1 MILTAHQNCIAHA
14 FHRAFDARVVRNEGK
29 SAEHMEITRRF
40 SEGYHRIEQRTYG
53 KYLGEDEA
61 ATLANLQAEV
71 EALKEREKAVQA
83 LWKSLAAG
91 VQSAFK
97 ELKRDLATLNSN
109 IDKMNLGFVAVLASP
124 ETMEAA
130 DI

>member
-1 MILTAHQNCIAHA
+1 M
-14 FHRAFDARVVRNEGK
+14 
-29 SAEHMEITRRF
+29 
-40 SEGYHRIEQRTYG
+40 
-53 KYLGEDEA
+53 
-61 ATLANLQAEV
+61 

-83 LWKSLAAG
+83 LWKSLASG

-97 ELKRDLATLNSN
+97 GLKRDLDTLNSN
-109 IDKMNLGFVAVLASP
+109 IDKLNMGFVAVLASP